1 MHDHL
6 LLHVL
11 QRTNDLQS
19 VCLDLKLVQLFS
31 VVQTL
36 SEGLVWTE
44 LQHNI
49 DVFVIFKVTL
59 KLANA
64 LVLDAPV
71 YFKFGHQLGLVTRII

>member
-1 MHDHL
+1 MHDHI

-19 VCLDLKLVQLFS
+19 VCLDLKLVQLSS

-49 DVFVIFKVTL
+49 DVIVIFKVTL

-64 LVLDAPV
+64 LVFDAPV
-71 YFKFGHQLGLVTRII
+71 YFEFGHQLGLVTWII